1 MGRRPPTMRRISPTR
16 SGLEPPDINTSIFV
30 IRVRRFRIKSPNN
43 SAQLGVRV
51 IKPLNARGFPDR
63 DPPPF
68 ESEDSEVLRSE
79 SVN

>member
-1 MGRRPPTMRRISPTR
+1 MRRISPTR

>member
-1 MGRRPPTMRRISPTR
+1 MRRISPTR

-30 IRVRRFRIKSPNN
+30 ILGFGVSGSNCRTTVHS
-43 SAQLGVRV
+43 LGVRV

-63 DPPPF
+63 DPAPF

>member
-1 MGRRPPTMRRISPTR
+1 
-16 SGLEPPDINTSIFV
+16 L
-30 IRVRRFRIKSPNN
+30 PNN
-43 SAQLGVRV
+43 GAELGVRV